1 MEEIQIESNQKKQRR
16 LRFMGVQPL
25 FFVLLAI
32 YAALI
37 IYVAC
42 SWKLFYDVKK
52 ELWWLNLVYAGLFL
66 LGIGFFFFFRF
77 RAHKSKGVLL
87 NHLLLTVLAAFFSY
101 YQIEM
106 LGFNDIIKEE
116 VQAVFINWGLILLI
130 YLLGYVLTNRFR
142 GAVIFGNTLC
152 FVLAV
157 TNHLVFLFRGTPLL
171 PNDIYAT
178 QTAMSVLGQMKY
190 EVSYQTILGVL
201 PWVLNYA
208 IAGNMTYKNQS
219 WKAHL
224 IAKIGGTVV
233 ITAVMLLCIC
243 TDALLY
249 CGTSISYWN
258 TVKSCNANG
267 EVMQFMIYI
276 RKSQVEKPEEYSLQR
291 IEEIENQYASL
302 GEQGE
307 QPVSEENP
315 NVIVIMNEAFSD
327 LSVIQSFETNED
339 YLPFFRSLTE
349 NTIKGQMV
357 ASIKGGGT
365 CNTEFEFLTS
375 SSQAFLPASCLPYQ
389 QYIHSDMPSMASIMK
404 GQGYQVLAIHPYY
417 ATGWRRSTV
426 YPLLGF
432 DEFHSLEDFPSYAQ
446 KGRLRLITDY
456 ANYQYLI
463 ERFEEKEADAP
474 IFIFNVTMQNHS
486 GYSSDYNFTERITL
500 NDYDSEEYLNAEVYL
515 SLMRQSDS
523 AFKYLI
529 EYFKK
534 VDEPT
539 IVVMFGDH
547 QPGDMNAFLDALSA
561 DLSDSLEDLSK
572 LYAVPYIIWANYEI
586 EEKDIE
592 YISANYLSSVV
603 MEMAGIQLPA
613 YNSFLLQLR
622 EEFPVISSKICIDR
636 LGNYMSPT
644 EALTRGE
651 MVREYQLLQYNNLFD
666 SKNRNELFFYGY
678 ETSQEQ

>member
-1 MEEIQIESNQKKQRR
+1 MEQGQIEVIQEKQRKIH
-16 LRFMGVQPL
+16 FMGVKPL
-25 FFVLLAI
+25 FFVLLAV
-32 YAALI
+32 YTALI
-37 IYVAC
+37 IYVTC
-42 SWKLFYDVKK
+42 SWKLFYDEKN

-66 LGIGFFFFFRF
+66 LGIGFLFFFRF
-77 RAHKSKGVLL
+77 HMRTPRGIWWQ
-87 NHLLLTVLAAFFSY
+87 HLLLTLLAAFFSY

-106 LGFNDIIKEE
+106 LGFNDIIKAE

-130 YLLGYVLTNRFR
+130 YLLGYILTNRFR
-142 GAVIFGNTLC
+142 GALIFGNTLC
-152 FVLAV
+152 FILAV

-178 QTAMSVLGQMKY
+178 QTAMSVLGQMHY
-190 EVSYQTILGVL
+190 EVQYQTILGVL
-201 PWVLNYA
+201 PWILNYA
-208 IAGNMTYKNQS
+208 IAGNMTYRNRS
-219 WKAHL
+219 LKAHL

-233 ITAVMLLCIC
+233 IAAVMLLCIC

-276 RKSQVEKPEEYSLQR
+276 RKSQVEKPEEYSLER
-291 IEEIENQYASL
+291 IEEIQKKYTSL
-302 GEQGE
+302 QGEGEQ
-307 QPVSEENP
+307 SASTENP

-327 LSVIQSFETNED
+327 LSVIREFETNED
-339 YLPFFRSLTE
+339 YLPYFRSLTE
-349 NTIKGQMV
+349 NAIKGQMV

-404 GQGYQVLAIHPYY
+404 TQGYQALAIHPYY

-432 DEFHSLEDFPSYAQ
+432 EEFHSLEDFPSYAQ
-446 KGRLRLITDY
+446 KGRLRLVTDY

-463 ERFEEKEADAP
+463 KQFEEKEKDSP
-474 IFIFNVTMQNHS
+474 LFIFNVTMQNHS
-486 GYSSDYNFTERITL
+486 GYSSDYNFADRITL
-500 NDYDSEEYLNAEVYL
+500 NEYDSEEYLNAEVYL
-515 SLMRQSDS
+515 SLMKQSDS

-529 EYFKK
+529 EYFEQ
-534 VDEPT
+534 VEEPT
-539 IVVMFGDH
+539 IIVMFGDH
-547 QPGDMNAFLDALSA
+547 QPGDMNDFLDALSS

-572 LYAVPYIIWANYEI
+572 LYVVPYIIWANYEL
-586 EEKDIE
+586 EEKEME

-603 MEMAGIQLPA
+603 MELAGIQLPV

-622 EEFPVISSKICIDR
+622 EEFPVISSKICIDS
-636 LGNYMSPT
+636 LGNYMSPE
-644 EALTRGE
+644 EALAQNE
-651 MVREYQLLQYNNLFD
+651 MMREYQLLQYNNLFD
-666 SKNRNELFFYGY
+666 SRNRNELFFYGY
-678 ETSQEQ
+678 EIDQEE